1 MIHFFRKL
9 FASKPSEQP
18 QDSSQPKPLTAKEA
32 ATKANEPFVEIT
44 SIKFTDP
51 SNPQTGV
58 FEFDWND
65 KMIANLIRNG
75 YQLKPTDTDSEIIER
90 WFQEVCRNVALE
102 VAEQQAANFPDH
114 DPDDEEPDESEVDY
128 YDRSLLTRQILH
140 TRIDNQLSQA
150 R

>member
-1 MIHFFRKL
+1 MLDFFKKL
-9 FASKPSEQP
+9 FSPNPPVQQTPET
-18 QDSSQPKPLTAKEA
+18 PKTLSAKEA
-32 ATKANEPFVEIT
+32 ATKANEPYVEIT

-51 SNPQTGV
+51 NNPQTGI

-65 KMIANLIRNG
+65 KMIANLIRSG

-102 VAEQQAANFPDH
+102 VAEQQAANFPEH
-114 DPDDEEPDESEVDY
+114 DESEDDDVDY
-128 YDRSLLTRQILH
+128 YDPNLLARQIIN
-140 TRIDNQLSQA
+140 TRIDNKLSES